1 MRVQQPRLADW
12 VLVVVT
18 VGLQLWALYAP
29 SLPDLGTSWV
39 PFADKIGHVI
49 VFALATW
56 ALLRVLDLRL
66 VMVLMAIQL
75 VVSEVVQG
83 LFLPG
88 RQREGQAGADAAG
101 DLAGKGTGNAARRH
115 HGRADQL
122 QGNLAGEIFVI
133 GQPHAGRGP

>member
-18 VGLQLWALYAP
+18 VGLQFWALYAP

-88 RQREGQAGADAAG
+88 RSGDVWDAAADALGIAVG
-101 DLAGKGTGNAARRH
+101 WWTWRTATGEDSDGNTKAGTGPEA
-115 HGRADQL
+115 
-122 QGNLAGEIFVI
+122 
-133 GQPHAGRGP
+133 

>member
-18 VGLQLWALYAP
+18 VGMQLWALYAP

-88 RQREGQAGADAAG
+88 RSGDVWDAAADALGIAVG
-101 DLAGKGTGNAARRH
+101 WWTWRTATGEDSDGNTKAGTGPEA
-115 HGRADQL
+115 
-122 QGNLAGEIFVI
+122 
-133 GQPHAGRGP
+133 